1 MGKQQDW
8 DKACKL
14 RKVVKDMKT
23 KDVKVSRTGKIKGG
37 IILTDET
44 VKPYKEKLAKLEA
57 KIKADRE
64 QMSNVERIDDNT
76 INICIHIFKTPL
88 VNL

>member
-8 DKACKL
+8 EKVSKL
-14 RKVVKDMKT
+14 RKVIKSGKTTEVKD
-23 KDVKVSRTGKIKGG
+23 SRTGKIKGG

-64 QMSNVERIDDNT
+64 QMSNVERTDDNT
-76 INICIHIFKTPL
+76 INICIHIFETPL
-88 VNL
+88 VN

>member
-1 MGKQQDW
+1 MGKQQEW
-8 DKACKL
+8 KQITYL
-14 RKVVKDMKT
+14 RKVIKCGKTTEVKDP
-23 KDVKVSRTGKIKGG
+23 RTGKIKGG

-88 VNL
+88 VN

>member
-8 DKACKL
+8 DKVCKL

-23 KDVKVSRTGKIKGG
+23 KEVKVSRTGKIKGG

-76 INICIHIFKTPL
+76 INICIHIFETPL
-88 VNL
+88 VN

>member
-8 DKACKL
+8 DKVSKL

-23 KDVKVSRTGKIKGG
+23 KEKKDPHTGKIRGG

-88 VNL
+88 VN

>member
-8 DKACKL
+8 DKVCKL

-23 KDVKVSRTGKIKGG
+23 KEKKDPHTGKIRFG

-44 VKPYKEKLAKLEA
+44 LKPYKEEFTKLEA
-57 KIKADRE
+57 TIAKGERT
-64 QMSNVERIDDNT
+64 NV
-76 INICIHIFKTPL
+76 HW
-88 VNL
+88 